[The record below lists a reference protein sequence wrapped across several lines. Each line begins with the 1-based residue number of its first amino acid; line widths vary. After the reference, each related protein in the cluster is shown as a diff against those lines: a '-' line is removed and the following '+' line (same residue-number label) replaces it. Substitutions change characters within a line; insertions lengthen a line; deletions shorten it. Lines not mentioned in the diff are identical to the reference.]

1 MNWIENVLI
10 IAGISLDIFA
20 TMECQGSLVAKV
32 DKKQLTLICALV
44 AVWQLGALALGT
56 YLSGLLYRNNMAHDE
71 KFIGLVIAAVI
82 FFVLGIRLIIK
93 AVKNEWINERREESL
108 NMGRFFRMAAITSI
122 YTLLAGIAFGFLG
135 TNVLL
140 MLIILVCITV
150 AVVVMGMYTG
160 YHFGFEHKTK
170 AYIGGALLLWIA
182 GVDVIVRHIMC

>member
-20 TMECQGSLVAKV
+20 AMECQGSLVAKV

-44 AVWQLGALALGT
+44 AVWQLVALGLGN

-71 KFIGLVIAAVI
+71 NFVGLVIAAVI
-82 FFVLGIRLIIK
+82 FFALGIRLIIK

-108 NMGRFFRMAAITSI
+108 NMGRFLRMAAMTSI